1 MPDFAF
7 EAASGCDLVC
17 GIDEVGRG
25 PWAGPVVAAAVIL
38 DRARLPASLAAA
50 IDDSKVLT
58 RAQREAIF
66 AELPG
71 CACTGVGSAN
81 VEEIERLNIYWATML
96 AMQRAVAALRAPPDL
111 ALVDGKGAPA
121 LSCKVRCIVGGDAL
135 SLSIAA
141 ASIVAKV
148 TRDRL
153 MSALAK
159 DFPDYGFERHVGY
172 GTSEHRAALV
182 RLGPTPHHR
191 MSFPSVREILS
202 QLSITFPSPR
212 TRDSSLRSTPGCR
225 GFHSRR

>member
-1 MPDFAF
+1 MPDFSF
-7 EAASGCDLVC
+7 EADASGDLVC

-38 DRARLPASLAAA
+38 DRTRLPVSLAAT
-50 IDDSKVLT
+50 IDDSKVLS

-71 CACTGVGSAN
+71 YARIAVGSAE

-96 AMQRAVAALRAPPDL
+96 AMQRAVGALGSPPDL
-111 ALVDGKGAPA
+111 ALVDGRGAPA
-121 LSCKVRCIVGGDAL
+121 LPCKVRCIVGGDGL

-141 ASIVAKV
+141 ASIAAKV

-153 MSALAK
+153 MCALAG

-172 GTSEHRAALV
+172 GTREHRAALV
-182 RLGPTPHHR
+182 RFGPTPHHR
-191 MSFPSVREILS
+191 MGFPSVRDILT
-202 QLSITFPSPR
+202 QLSMAFPSAPGAL
-212 TRDSSLRSTPGCR
+212 DSSA
-225 GFHSRR
+225 

>member
-1 MPDFAF
+1 MPDFTF
-7 EAASGCDLVC
+7 EAAAGCDLVC

-71 CACTGVGSAN
+71 YACIAVGSAD

-111 ALVDGKGAPA
+111 ALVDGRGVPA
-121 LSCKVRCIVGGDAL
+121 LPCKVRCIVGGDAL

-141 ASIVAKV
+141 ASIAAKV

-153 MSALAK
+153 MCALAQ

-182 RLGPTPHHR
+182 RLGATPHHR

-202 QLSITFPSPR
+202 QLSITFPSRPG
-212 TRDSSLRSTPGCR
+212 TPDSSL
-225 GFHSRR
+225 